1 MFGNIPKD
9 VIERYRMKFLNDT
22 RGCVTNKE
30 IPELVIAGQKIG
42 PYQVGVRV
50 DLPNWVIENLVNQSL
65 VEIEPD
71 DDYESLRNLQG
82 LYRNEK
88 DQPHKLQTFHPL
100 LYAALS
106 RKMLCYQRDKTSL
119 DPESYDEIEKMQIMI
134 RFLVETRVSKIWRVA
149 KSGAYVDK
157 KKQMTNEER
166 WLCEALI
173 ELISSWRK
181 NVIE

>member
-1 MFGNIPKD
+1 MFGNTPKE
-9 VIERYRMKFLNDT
+9 VIERFRMKFLNDT
-22 RGCVTNKE
+22 RGCITTKD
-30 IPELVIAGQKIG
+30 IPELMIAGQKIG
-42 PYQVGVRV
+42 PYQAGVRV
-50 DLPNWVIENLVNQSL
+50 DLPNWVIENLLNQSL
-65 VEIEPD
+65 VEIVPE

-82 LYRNEK
+82 LYRNE
-88 DQPHKLQTFHPL
+88 DNQPHKLQTFHPL

-106 RKMLCYQRDKTSL
+106 RKMLRYQSDKTSL
-119 DPESYDEIEKMQIMI
+119 DPRRYDEIEKMQRMMP
-134 RFLVETRVSKIWRVA
+134 FLVETRVSKIWRVA
-149 KSGAYVDK
+149 KSGAYLDK